1 MTPNSDLFNPVSH
14 YLELSS
20 TALAQAWQQSQFGST
35 AASRWNAYL
44 NQVSL
49 DAILPWLRNERD
61 ARATVWT
68 NPGAL
73 PSFWE
78 VVNGTAIVLNNKKLV
93 LIPSEAID
101 TSELRVPQEWVDIPG
116 WAADYYLA
124 VQVDPDELSIKLWG
138 YCTHQQLKTEGEY
151 IPGDRTYTLDEDQL
165 IPDLSLLWV
174 TAQVFA
180 EPTRAAVPSLPK
192 LALTQ
197 AESLLQRL
205 GNPAVLEPRLAV
217 PFHLWG
223 ALLEH
228 GGWRQRLLEKRQ
240 GIPEQRSIVQW
251 LQSGIS
257 NLGQLTWTQ
266 IQFQPSGAGARSTET
281 PLSTTALSRQLTI
294 AGQAYTLRILPIG
307 SPDARNWRFELRS
320 ASPGNLIPS
329 GFKLRLLTEDLQP
342 FEGSEDVAN
351 TAVAELYIDVT
362 LAPEEGIVWEVE
374 PTPETYDQEILRF

>member
-1 MTPNSDLFNPVSH
+1 MTPNSNLFNPVYH
-14 YLELSS
+14 YLELSP
-20 TALAQAWQQSQFGST
+20 TALTQAWQQSRGST

-49 DAILPWLRNERD
+49 NAILPWLQADRD
-61 ARATVWT
+61 SRATVWT
-68 NPGAL
+68 NAAAL

-78 VVNGTAIVLNNKKLV
+78 MVNGTAIAVNGKRLV
-93 LIPSEAID
+93 LIPSEAAD
-101 TSELRVPQEWVDIPG
+101 NSELRVPQEWVDIPT

-124 VQVDPDELSIKLWG
+124 VQVDPDEQFLTIWG

-151 IPGDRTYTLDEDQL
+151 SANDRTYTLDEAQL

-174 TAQVFA
+174 TAQVYVE
-180 EPTRAAVPSLPK
+180 EPTKATIPSLPK
-192 LALTQ
+192 LALDQ

-205 GNPAVLEPRLAV
+205 GNPSVLEPRLAI

-228 GGWRQRLLEKRQ
+228 GGWRQRLAERRQ
-240 GIPEQRSIVQW
+240 GIPEQRSIMQW
-251 LQSGIS
+251 LQAGIS
-257 NLGQLTWTQ
+257 SLGQLGWTQ

-281 PLSTTALSRQLTI
+281 PLSATALSRQLII

-307 SPDARNWRFELRS
+307 DSNTGSWRFELRN
-320 ASPGNLIPS
+320 ASPGRLIPS

-342 FEGSEDVAN
+342 FEGSEDVA
-351 TAVAELYIDVT
+351 TTEVAELYIDVT
-362 LAPEEGIVWEVE
+362 LAPGEGLVWEVE
-374 PTPETYDQEILRF
+374 PIPENYDQEILRF